1 MILTEAAGITTGMSL
16 PPNAAEMKHARFL
29 RELAIDGN
37 VSRACLAAGTNRPT
51 VYARRQTDPEFLQQ
65 WQDAIEEYVDTLEAE
80 AKRRAVDG
88 VTKGV
93 WHQGTRCG
101 EEQQY
106 SDSLLSQM
114 LKAKRKEYRDN
125 SKIELTGAEGGPL
138 QIEETPTQI
147 ARRIAFTLALG
158 MRAAQQAADAP
169 DDGSDLA

>member
-1 MILTEAAGITTGMSL
+1 MVSGSFGITADMTL
-16 PPNAAEMKHARFL
+16 PPNAADLKHARFIAS
-29 RELAIDGN
+29 LALDGN

-51 VYARRQTDPEFLQQ
+51 VYARRKNDPVFAQQ
-65 WQDAIEEYVDTLEAE
+65 WADAIEEYVDTLEAE
-80 AKRRAVDG
+80 AQRRAVAG
-88 VTKGV
+88 ITKGV

-114 LKAKRKEYRDN
+114 LKAKRKEYRDS
-125 SKIELTGAEGGPL
+125 SKLELTGAEGGPL

-147 ARRIAFTLALG
+147 ARRIAFALALG
-158 MRAAQQAADAP
+158 LRAAKQEASPP